1 MSFFESL
8 PEPPPQ
14 PAPQRQPPW
23 FGPPTNELGVGVPV
37 RITLVRTQSLALGVG
52 DVVAYTTGFMLR
64 LALRVR
70 PGGDEDPR
78 TAFMQLHPRPGTP
91 SEEILRFGVEFSDGR
106 RAAGFGPGRPPPVGD
121 APPISLMRRGGGGGG
136 DGAFDTSYWVFPLPP
151 PGPLT
156 LAAEWPAR
164 GITLVTQQI
173 DGTAI
178 AEAGVLSEVLWED
191 DRPFGGDGPPPMP
204 GIGGS
209 FSVSQM
215 TRVRPTPQPPSDE
228 A

>member
-23 FGPPTNELGVGVPV
+23 FSPPGNELGVGVPV
-37 RITLVRTQSLALGVG
+37 RVMLVRTESLALSVG

-64 LALRVR
+64 LALRFR

-91 SEEILRFGVEFSDGR
+91 PEEILRFGVEFSDGR
-106 RAAGFGPGRPPPVGD
+106 RAAGFGPGRPPPVV

-164 GITLVTQQI
+164 GIALVTQQI
-173 DGTAI
+173 DGSAI
-178 AEAGVLSEVLWED
+178 ADAGARSELLWED
-191 DRPFGGDGPPPMP
+191 DRPFGGGGPPPTP
-204 GIGGS
+204 GVGPGS
-209 FSVSQM
+209 GFSAMYTTQQQRSG
-215 TRVRPTPQPPSDE
+215 E